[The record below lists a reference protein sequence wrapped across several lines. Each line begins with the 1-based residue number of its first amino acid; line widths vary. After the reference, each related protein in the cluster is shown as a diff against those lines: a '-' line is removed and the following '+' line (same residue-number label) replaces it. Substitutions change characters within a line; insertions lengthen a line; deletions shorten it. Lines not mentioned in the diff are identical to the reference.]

1 MKGLP
6 ISLNIT
12 LAMDMEAMDQRA
24 DSLHDVLIFSNFS
37 NFSNSNIT
45 IASAF
50 SLLSDKDRQ
59 N

>member
-37 NFSNSNIT
+37 NSNIT

-50 SLLSDKDRQ
+50 SLLSDRDRQ

>member
-12 LAMDMEAMDQRA
+12 LVMDMGAMDQRA
-24 DSLHDVLIFSNFS
+24 DCLDDVLIFS

-50 SLLSDKDRQ
+50 SLFSDKDRQ